1 MIDLISRQLVLSLTE
16 LLLDMAEIRLHKL
29 LKYYNIGLRVLIDYL
44 RSEGIDVDNSP
55 NAKVGDWI
63 LPKLDQEF
71 GGNYTSD
78 TSANLELTTVP
89 SVADTNLDSRTKF
102 FNLKE
107 KRTLLIDLRRLI
119 SQAGTV
125 DNDVF
130 RESIL
135 PEYERIISAWQS
147 IGELPEDQ
155 VGPIEKTYARY
166 ISEYKLIEAQHI
178 QPESFDEDTHE
189 EEKASPIYESVEN
202 QGALDEVH
210 SLVITS
216 ISFPGRVVT
225 ESFGEYKAGVLFPE
239 HITSGGQPVSIE
251 WLTSWAHR
259 IFEVGKSYNFSVIS
273 SLSKGGYAVLGF
285 EIGVPSDEVIDE
297 FDSLAIG
304 DKLEVSFVGETPN
317 YYIVDVRD
325 LPFKGVVLRSS
336 ITLDEEGK
344 PERNISLQ
352 LAYKGKSPFEMLVFV
367 KPVTSAHAEETRSLE
382 NKIKDFLSPEE
393 LDAISEEDLAIVSY
407 LLEKFPTVTRD
418 NCKQISCDI
427 YCRLPENS
435 PMQVYLNTHPAY
447 LEDRAYWVAFSKDR
461 STGNDVIVLFHSD
474 PTVVIEMSVL
484 DDNQFVVSRF
494 DSNSQ
499 WDTRNAIRYNNRKA
513 KLMMSSRNLHFVTRY
528 EAIPVDFSTADVI
541 DMVGKLSDFNTRIL
555 HDIRKA
561 IMEKVSV
568 SAEDYT
574 TLKDYLKYQK
584 NAAQETVSDPLFIE
598 SSRLSLAPGTAIG
611 ENSLK
616 IDLTATDFE
625 ILLGENEDSVDGIH
639 VAIVDE
645 EGENEYLSGILHSDG
660 INTYLNFVRG
670 HVKLEDYLN
679 GGLYLRRRANTKH
692 LDIQISALD
701 AFVRLDSLG
710 VYQDLI
716 NGRLSPNDMSRYNG
730 IEYFNPVFR
739 TAGDDN
745 NQTSAVRKA
754 LANENVLLIQGPPG
768 TGKTTIIVEIINQL
782 AKERKKVLVCSQAH
796 AAVANIYERLDA
808 EHLDILRLDD
818 LDEVDSIVRGFDKS
832 LYSSFLENNSLI
844 IRKVI
849 DGEPTEKL
857 LEFVDSLS
865 YANNDK
871 EITSRYRTMHKHV
884 VTYYCDQ
891 TCIDKKRITEIL
903 SNLEEETEFITSM
916 MLEAQMYRSKDVVMG
931 TCIGIGMNKTLRTSG
946 IKFDTVIIDEAGK
959 ANLAETIVPMQLGDR
974 FVLVGDHRQLP
985 PYIDRQ
991 DIEEYVNNM
1000 NESES
1005 ESEAEEVEGVT
1016 VHKVLDRRKVVGS
1029 LSNSLFADFYE
1040 HPLFPDENKVTL
1052 NYQFRMNPEIGN
1064 YISTLFYN
1072 GVLKSGAGT
1081 ERQSIYIDGYPNA
1094 VTFVDTTTK
1103 SYDPENDPRE
1113 AYAKDGSIYNEM
1125 EVRVICNDILPA
1137 ILPTLSSEPNL
1148 KVGIITP
1155 YKAQYFKL
1163 RSKLAGTD
1171 FADAVHTID
1180 SIQGSEF
1187 DIVLF
1192 SFVRSFPKTSGKTV
1206 GFLDDMRRLNVSLSR
1221 AKKKLIL
1228 VGNLNTLQSREA
1240 HNDYGI
1246 PGMVSPVDV
1255 FESIA
1260 TNVKRYGDASDF
1272 ERFMETNPEKGQIYE
1287 DVHFEKKDGSIVF
1300 DIAIGDRTMRFSMP
1314 DRGHVDRQYLDV
1326 VYFGLGETSGKP
1338 VFYPA
1343 DLENFAKTHKEGDE
1357 VEITIRK
1364 IQEKLDGKCLVLAE
1378 AERCIGAIDSRTL
1391 PANREEIT
1399 IGKKYLAR
1407 VRKIDL
1413 ETRLLL
1419 FALPTRFDVFVE
1431 KHHVNDVMEGTVQI
1445 VQKRQG
1451 KPAIVVIAAEGVSGT
1466 LDSTC
1471 FEDPNNPSVSEG
1483 DCMMVKVT
1491 KILEDYQKVYFSR
1504 FVRLSERMQALH
1516 KGYLPFRAT
1525 VVEYH
1530 DSPSVTIECEDGE
1543 RMEIDFPLLWLVS
1556 TEGES
1561 YDIVGF
1567 PNGKF
1572 ALNSKAFFDF
1582 MEKHRTGDR
1591 VLCRVVNEDEENYY
1605 VEAEGLFGTVS
1616 KRYLDSIEKDL
1627 NYGKDYML
1635 KVFRFDEKHKNV
1647 QFGI

>member
-1 MIDLISRQLVLSLTE
+1 
-16 LLLDMAEIRLHKL
+16 MAEIRLNKL
-29 LKYYNIGLRVLIDYL
+29 MRHYNVGLATLTKFL
-44 RSEGIDVDNSP
+44 QSKGIDVELNP
-55 NAKVGDWI
+55 NAKVRDWI
-63 LPKLDQEF
+63 LPQLEQKF

-78 TSANLELTTVP
+78 THGYAAPMTSDSGV
-89 SVADTNLDSRTKF
+89 SMDNLDTITKNL
-102 FNLKE
+102 NLKE
-107 KRTLLIDLRRLI
+107 KRTLLIELRRLI
-119 SQAGTV
+119 SQAETV
-125 DNDVF
+125 DDDVF
-130 RESIL
+130 HGSIL
-135 PEYERIISAWQS
+135 PEYERISSAWLS
-147 IGELPEDQ
+147 IGELPEDL

-166 ISEYKLIEAQHI
+166 TADYKLIETQHI
-178 QPESFDEDTHE
+178 HPECLEEDSSQ
-189 EEKASPIYESVEN
+189 EKTFSIQEIEGIQNVK
-202 QGALDEVH
+202 DEVR
-210 SLVITS
+210 SLAITS
-216 ISFPGRVVT
+216 ISYPDRVMT
-225 ESFGEYKAGVLFPE
+225 ESFGKYKAGVLFPE

-251 WLTSWAHR
+251 WLTSWVHR
-259 IFEVGKSYNFSVIS
+259 NFEIGKSYDFSVIS
-273 SLSKGGYAVLGF
+273 SLCKGEYAALGYDIGSPSEAVL
-285 EIGVPSDEVIDE
+285 DK

-304 DKLEVSFVGETPN
+304 DQFEVSIVGETPN

-336 ITLDEEGK
+336 ITLDKEGK
-344 PERNISLQ
+344 RDGNIPLQ
-352 LAYKGKSPFEMLVFV
+352 LAYKGNSPFEMLVFV
-367 KPVTSAHAEETRSLE
+367 KPVASVHAEETRSFE
-382 NKIKDFLSPEE
+382 NRINDFLSPEE

-407 LLEKFPTVTRD
+407 LLEKFPTVTRS
-418 NCKQISCDI
+418 NCRQISCDI

-435 PMQVYLNTHPAY
+435 PMQVYLNTHPGY
-447 LEDRAYWVAFSKDR
+447 LDDRTYWVTFSKDR
-461 STGNDVIVLFHSD
+461 ITGNDVIVLFHSD

-499 WDTRNAIRYNNRKA
+499 RDTRNVIRYNNRKA
-513 KLMMSSRNLHFVTRY
+513 KLMISSRNLHFVTRY

-541 DMVGKLSDFNTRIL
+541 NMVGKLSDFNTRIL
-555 HDIRKA
+555 NDIRKS
-561 IMEKVSV
+561 IMKKVSA

-584 NAAQETVSDPLFIE
+584 NATHETVNDPLFIE

-616 IDLTATDFE
+616 IDLTADDLE
-625 ILLGENEDSVDGIH
+625 IILGENEDSVDGIH
-639 VAIVDE
+639 VAIVDD
-645 EGENEYLSGILHSDG
+645 EGVNEYLSGILHSDG
-660 INTYLNFVRG
+660 INTYLNFTRG

-716 NGRLSPNDMSRYNG
+716 NGRLSENDMSRYNG

-739 TAGDDN
+739 AAGDDN

-782 AKERKKVLVCSQAH
+782 AKEEKKVLVCSQAH
-796 AAVANIYERLDA
+796 AAVTNIYERLDA

-832 LYSSFLENNSLI
+832 LYSSFLKNNSQI
-844 IRKVI
+844 IRKVM
-849 DGEPTEKL
+849 DGEATERV

-865 YANNDK
+865 YANNDE
-871 EITSRYRTMHKHV
+871 EITSRYRKMHKHV
-884 VTYYCDQ
+884 VTYYSDQ
-891 TCIDKKRITEIL
+891 TYIDKKRITEIL
-903 SNLEEETEFITSM
+903 SNLEEETEFITST

-959 ANLAETIVPMQLGDR
+959 ANLAETIVPMQLGER

-991 DIEEYVNNM
+991 DVEEYVNNM
-1000 NESES
+1000 NDA
-1005 ESEAEEVEGVT
+1005 ESEAQDVGGVT
-1016 VHKVLDRRKVVGS
+1016 VHKVLDGRKVVGS

-1064 YISTLFYN
+1064 YISNLFYN

-1094 VTFVDTTTK
+1094 VTFVDTTTR

-1113 AYAKDGSIYNEM
+1113 TYAKDGSIYNET
-1125 EVRVICNDILPA
+1125 EVRIICDDILPA
-1137 ILPTLSSEPNL
+1137 IQPTLSSEPNL

-1163 RSKLAGTD
+1163 RSKLASTD
-1171 FADAVHTID
+1171 FSDAVHTID

-1192 SFVRSFPKTSGKTV
+1192 SFVRSFSKTSGRTV

-1228 VGNLNTLQSREA
+1228 VGNLNTLQRRKA

-1260 TNVKRYGDASDF
+1260 TNIKRYGDASDF
-1272 ERFMETNPEKGQIYE
+1272 ERFMETNPKKGQIYE
-1287 DVHFEKKDGSIVF
+1287 DVHFETKDGSIVF
-1300 DIAIGDRTMRFSMP
+1300 DIAIGDRAMRFSMP
-1314 DRGHVDRQYLDV
+1314 DKGLVDRQYLDV

-1338 VFYPA
+1338 VFFPA

-1364 IQEKLDGKCLVLAE
+1364 IQEKPDGKCIVLAE
-1378 AERCIGAIDSRTL
+1378 AERCIGVIDRNTL
-1391 PANREEIT
+1391 PANSDEIA
-1399 IGKKYLAR
+1399 IGKTYLAR
-1407 VRKIDL
+1407 VRRLDL
-1413 ETRLLL
+1413 ESRSLI
-1419 FALPTRFDVFVE
+1419 FALPTVLFDVFVE
-1431 KHHVNDVMEGTVQI
+1431 KHHVDDVLEGTVLNI
-1445 VQKRQG
+1445 QKRHG
-1451 KPAIVVIAAEGVSGT
+1451 KPAIVVITAEGVSGT
-1466 LDSTC
+1466 LDAAS
-1471 FEDPNNPSVSEG
+1471 FEDPINPSVSEG
-1483 DCMMVKVT
+1483 DSMIVKVT
-1491 KILEDYQKVYFSR
+1491 KILEEDRKVFFTR
-1504 FVRLSERMQALH
+1504 FVRLSERMQAL
-1516 KGYLPFRAT
+1516 KNGYLPFRAT
-1525 VVEYH
+1525 VVGYH

-1556 TEGES
+1556 TKGES
-1561 YDIVGF
+1561 YNIVRF

-1572 ALNSKAFFDF
+1572 AFNSKAFIDF
-1582 MEKHRTGDR
+1582 KEKHRSGDR
-1591 VLCRVVNEDEENYY
+1591 VLCRVVKKDEENYY

-1616 KRYLDSIEKDL
+1616 RRYLDSIKKDL
-1627 NYGKDYML
+1627 SYGKDYML
-1635 KVFRFDEKHKNV
+1635 KVISVR
-1647 QFGI
+1647 

>member
-1 MIDLISRQLVLSLTE
+1 
-16 LLLDMAEIRLHKL
+16 MAEIRLHKL
-29 LKYYNIGLRVLIDYL
+29 LKYYNIGLRDLTDYL
-44 RSEGIDVDNSP
+44 QSEGIDVDNNP

-63 LPKLDQEF
+63 LPKLNQKF

-78 TSANLELTTVP
+78 TSANVEQSTTVP
-89 SVADTNLDSRTKF
+89 SVADISLDSRAKY

-107 KRTLLIDLRRLI
+107 KRTLLIELRRLI

-125 DNDVF
+125 DYDGF
-130 RESIL
+130 RESIM

-166 ISEYKLIEAQHI
+166 TSEYKLIEAQHI
-178 QPESFDEDTHE
+178 QPESFEEDTYE
-189 EEKASPIYESVEN
+189 EEKVFSLQESEEN
-202 QGALDEVH
+202 QCSLDEVH

-259 IFEVGKSYNFSVIS
+259 IFEIGKSYNFSVIS

-285 EIGVPSDEVIDE
+285 EIGLPSDEVIDE

-344 PERNISLQ
+344 PEENISLQ
-352 LAYKGKSPFEMLVFV
+352 LAYKGRSPFEMLVFV
-367 KPVTSAHAEETRSLE
+367 KPVISAHAEETRSLE
-382 NKIKDFLSPEE
+382 NKISDFLSPEE
-393 LDAISEEDLAIVSY
+393 MDAISEKDLAIVSY
-407 LLEKFPTVTRD
+407 LLEKFPTVTRG
-418 NCKQISCDI
+418 NCRQISCDI

-435 PMQVYLNTHPAY
+435 PMQVYLNTHPGY
-447 LEDRAYWVAFSKDR
+447 LEDRAYWVAYSKDR

-499 WDTRNAIRYNNRKA
+499 WDTRNIIRYNNRKA

-584 NAAQETVSDPLFIE
+584 NAAQETVSEPLFIE

-611 ENSLK
+611 ENSLR
-616 IDLTATDFE
+616 IDLTAPDLE
-625 ILLGENEDSVDGIH
+625 VILGENEDSVDGIH

-645 EGENEYLSGILHSDG
+645 EGENEYLSGILRSDG
-660 INTYLNFVRG
+660 INTYLNFARG

-679 GGLYLRRRANTKH
+679 GGLYLRRRVNTKH

-701 AFVRLDSLG
+701 AFVRFDSLG

-716 NGRLSPNDMSRYNG
+716 NGRLSPNDMSRCNG
-730 IEYFNPVFR
+730 IEYFNPMFR
-739 TAGDDN
+739 TAGEDN
-745 NQTSAVRKA
+745 NQTAAVRKA

-782 AKERKKVLVCSQAH
+782 AKEGKKVLVCSQAH

-808 EHLDILRLDD
+808 GHLDILRLDD
-818 LDEVDSIVRGFDKS
+818 LDDVDTIVRDFDKS
-832 LYSSFLENNSLI
+832 LYSSFLKNNSRI
-844 IRKVI
+844 ISMVI
-849 DGEPTEKL
+849 DGEPIDKV
-857 LEFVDSLS
+857 LEFVESLS
-865 YANNDK
+865 YAKNDE
-871 EITSRYRTMHKHV
+871 EITSRYRKMHHHV

-891 TCIDKKRITEIL
+891 KCIDTKRITEIL
-903 SNLEEETEFITSM
+903 SNLKEETEFITSM

-959 ANLAETIVPMQLGDR
+959 ANLAETIVPMQLGER

-985 PYIDRQ
+985 PYIDHQ
-991 DIEEYVNNM
+991 DVEEYVNNM
-1000 NESES
+1000 NDSES
-1005 ESEAEEVEGVT
+1005 EVEDVDGST

-1029 LSNSLFADFYE
+1029 LSNSMFADFYE
-1040 HPLFPDENKVTL
+1040 HPLFPDANKVTL
-1052 NYQFRMNPEIGN
+1052 NYQFRMNPEIGS

-1072 GVLKSGAGT
+1072 DVLKSGAGT

-1094 VTFVDTTTK
+1094 VTFVDTTTR

-1113 AYAKDGSIYNEM
+1113 TYAKDGSIYNEM
-1125 EVRVICNDILPA
+1125 EVRIICNDILPA
-1137 ILPTLSSEPNL
+1137 IQSTLSSEPNL

-1155 YKAQYFKL
+1155 YKAQYFKI
-1163 RSKLAGTD
+1163 RSRLAGTD
-1171 FADAVHTID
+1171 FSDAVYTID

-1192 SFVRSFPKTSGKTV
+1192 SFVRSFSKSSGRKV

-1228 VGNLNTLQSREA
+1228 VGNLNTLQRREA

-1287 DVHFEKKDGSIVF
+1287 DVHFETKDGAIVF

-1314 DRGHVDRQYLDV
+1314 DKGLLDRKCLDV
-1326 VYFGLGETSGKP
+1326 VYCGLGETSGKP

-1343 DLENFAKTHKEGDE
+1343 DLENFAKIHKDGDE
-1357 VEITIRK
+1357 VQITIRK

-1378 AERCIGAIDSRTL
+1378 SERCIGIIDRSTL
-1391 PANREEIT
+1391 PTNRDEIT
-1399 IGKKYLAR
+1399 IGKTYLAR
-1407 VRKIDL
+1407 IRKIDL
-1413 ETRLLL
+1413 ETRTLL

-1431 KHHVNDVMEGTVQI
+1431 KHRVDEVLEGTVQN
-1445 VQKRQG
+1445 VQKRHG
-1451 KPAIVVIAAEGVSGT
+1451 KPAIVVISAGGVIGT
-1466 LDSTC
+1466 LDAAS
-1471 FEDPNNPSVSEG
+1471 FEDPINPSVSEG

-1491 KILEDYQKVYFSR
+1491 KILEDEQKVFFTR
-1504 FVRLSERMQALH
+1504 FVRLSERIQALQ

-1561 YDIVGF
+1561 YDIVRF

-1572 ALNSKAFFDF
+1572 AFNSKAFLDF
-1582 MEKHRTGDR
+1582 IEKHRTGDR
-1591 VLCRVVNEDEENYY
+1591 VLSRVVNEDEDNYY

-1616 KRYLDSIEKDL
+1616 KRYLDSIKKDL